1 MLQGLTVQKDTK
13 EKRSENI
20 GVMVTPSVRALIEKI
35 AKAEDRSLSW
45 VAGKLLERG
54 LEQFRRDG
62 LLHAKGKAAGGNV
75 E

>member
-1 MLQGLTVQKDTK
+1 MQKDTK

-35 AKAEDRSLSW
+35 AKTEDRSLSW
-45 VAGKLLERG
+45 VSGKLLERG
-54 LEQFRRDG
+54 LEAFRRDG
-62 LLHAKGKAAGGNV
+62 LLQAQGKAAGGNS